1 MSPLPRPSTFS
12 PTGTILLTA
21 LRPICLLRR
30 LVPPVAAQIPSTVHP
45 PKGEL
50 R

>member
-1 MSPLPRPSTFS
+1 MSPLSRPTTFS
-12 PTGTILLTA
+12 LAGVIA

-50 R
+50 

>member
-1 MSPLPRPSTFS
+1 MSTISRPTTFS
-12 PTGTILLTA
+12 PAGMIA

-30 LVPPVAAQIPSTVHP
+30 LVPPVAGQIPSTVHA

>member
-1 MSPLPRPSTFS
+1 MSPLSRPTTFS
-12 PTGTILLTA
+12 PASVIPLTA

-50 R
+50 